1 MLSVYNS
8 SKLIIVNT
16 HNYRFDFYLLFQ
28 VEKLKVNDLKAY
40 LQEQGIEVNRLKKA
54 ELVTKVYQH
63 LGIDEPS

>member
-1 MLSVYNS
+1 
-8 SKLIIVNT
+8 
-16 HNYRFDFYLLFQ
+16 LFQ

-40 LQEQGIEVNRLKKA
+40 LQEQGINVNRMKKA